1 MKGEKM
7 KKLLTVLLITTI
19 LLTGCTTSKSYT
31 YDVDNGDRIKITIDT
46 SNGYDMTSGSVFEIT
61 KDKKVLSNAM
71 LIKGEYYQK
80 YMNAAKEQG
89 QIYEESSNN
98 NIDYI
103 FYTVTS
109 ESHSEYNYIIKIK
122 NSNTGLIIGNA
133 NSKEEAET
141 CFKLLSFEVVK

>member
-71 LIKGEYYQK
+71 LIKGEY
-80 YMNAAKEQG
+80 
-89 QIYEESSNN
+89 
-98 NIDYI
+98 
-103 FYTVTS
+103 
-109 ESHSEYNYIIKIK
+109 
-122 NSNTGLIIGNA
+122 
-133 NSKEEAET
+133 
-141 CFKLLSFEVVK
+141 FKSI